1 MEFLNQL
8 DRGWQKVVDFK
19 VGDNVTFSVPY
30 FEGKFHYNGI
40 VLDIKKDYA
49 VIEYYEPLND
59 LNLRTHVSLVDDK
72 GYRIITKT
80 KGL

>member
-1 MEFLNQL
+1 MEFLKEL

-19 VGDNVTFSVPY
+19 VGDNVTFSIPY
-30 FEGKFHYNGI
+30 FESEFRYNGI
-40 VLDIKKDYA
+40 VLDIKTDYA

-59 LNLRTHVSLVDDK
+59 LTLRTHVSLVDDK
-72 GYRIITKT
+72 GYRRVTKT